1 MVTGMPKY
9 LVLQW
14 SASNASLV
22 TITNNSSDARAAAAA
37 VSLVT
42 PNIGAGYFELA
53 GSENLTLVQGTAS
66 SGSAE

>member
-9 LVLQW
+9 CVLQW
-14 SASNASLV
+14 SSSNATIV
-22 TITNNSSDARAAAAA
+22 TICNNRADARAAAAA

>member
-22 TITNNSSDARAAAAA
+22 TICNNRADARAAAAA
-37 VSLVT
+37 VSLVN

-53 GSENLTLVQGTAS
+53 GSENLTTVQGVPST
-66 SGSAE
+66 GSAE

>member
-1 MVTGMPKY
+1 MVTGLGKY

-14 SASNASLV
+14 SATNAAVV
-22 TITNNSSDARAAAAA
+22 TICHNRTDARAAAAA
-37 VSLVT
+37 VSLVN

-53 GSENLTLVQGTAS
+53 GSENLMLVQGTAS

>member
-1 MVTGMPKY
+1 MFSGLPKY
-9 LVLQW
+9 AVVQW
-14 SASNASLV
+14 YSSNASLV
-22 TITNNSSDARAAAAA
+22 TICNNRTDARAAAAA

-53 GSENLTLVQGTAS
+53 GSENLMLVQGTAS